1 MKSVRGV
8 VGSLTSFILS
18 PSKDAGQGR
27 LQVTC
32 LLLMISMAF
41 FVVASFPCMTGHL
54 DCCGGAWIH
63 KLLVLFEVKFSNDDN
78 N

>member
-32 LLLMISMAF
+32 LLLMI
-41 FVVASFPCMTGHL
+41 VASFPCMTGHL